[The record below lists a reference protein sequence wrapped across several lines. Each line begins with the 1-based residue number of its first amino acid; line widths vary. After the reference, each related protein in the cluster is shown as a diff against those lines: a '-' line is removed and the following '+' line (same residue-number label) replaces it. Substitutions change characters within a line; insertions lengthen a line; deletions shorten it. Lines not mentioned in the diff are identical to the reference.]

1 MQKRKPTGSIA
12 ETARATI
19 EPVAALTA
27 ALVSFLNGDL
37 NDATAA
43 DLYAI
48 EAIADHLRRGL
59 NRPNA
64 TMAICSLLDALP
76 LTAGDRQTVEKF
88 LHQSK
93 R

>member
-1 MQKRKPTGSIA
+1 MQRRKATGSIA

-27 ALVSFLNGDL
+27 ALVSFLDGDTEP
-37 NDATAA
+37 TAR
-43 DLYAI
+43 DIYAI

-59 NRPNA
+59 NRHNA

-76 LTAGDRQTVEKF
+76 LTAGDRQAVEKF